1 MQETELVLIRNQLST
16 LVRFF
21 TRIASF
27 LRYWTDLHA
36 GEAQQMIQDGSRD
49 GCSQPT
55 VFVERPEKRSL
66 LMLTDDKEGV
76 DENSSQSAEVQ
87 GPRTST

>member
-49 GCSQPT
+49 DDAVSQQ
-55 VFVERPEKRSL
+55 SL
-66 LMLTDDKEGV
+66 WRGQRRDHF
-76 DENSSQSAEVQ
+76 
-87 GPRTST
+87 